1 MRVGIGVRR
10 GAMGCPA
17 GVANTD
23 VGICDWRLFEIFNQY
38 LKLSCALSSLQP
50 CILIN
55 YRYASG
61 VIASI
66 FQAL

>member
-1 MRVGIGVRR
+1 
-10 GAMGCPA
+10 MGCPA

-23 VGICDWRLFEIFNQY
+23 VCVGDWRLLEIFNQNRE
-38 LKLSCALSSLQP
+38 LSCALSGLQP
-50 CILIN
+50 SILIN